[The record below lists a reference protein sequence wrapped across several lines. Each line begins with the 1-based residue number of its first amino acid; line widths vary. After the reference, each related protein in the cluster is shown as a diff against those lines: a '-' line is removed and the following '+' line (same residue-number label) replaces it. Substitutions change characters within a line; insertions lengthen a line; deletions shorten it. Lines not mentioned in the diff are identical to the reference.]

1 MPVPGCQ
8 VKHLPC
14 LFQVA
19 SLSISLLG
27 ISLHLITNLLTL
39 HDLILLLSL
48 LLSIVTGVGFGHDVM
63 LLKVLFKS
71 ISNLLLNLRLLI
83 SGHCLSVLN
92 QGILDISGLGLHVNP
107 IQGIAKNTRLHPA
120 QLQQGFSIIEVG
132 FSTLSSH
139 LPLVLGHNL
148 TSLRAVGDSIRNG
161 MHQQVTL
168 ALSQQLL
175 GMLKALRSDNHSRHD
190 IDYRYEW

>member
-1 MPVPGCQ
+1 MTSSSSSV
-8 VKHLPC
+8 
-14 LFQVA
+14 
-19 SLSISLLG
+19 SY
-27 ISLHLITNLLTL
+27 LLTL

-48 LLSIVTGVGFGHDVM
+48 LLGVVTGVGFGHDIM
-63 LLKVLFKS
+63 LLKVLFES
-71 ISNLLLNLRLLI
+71 VSNLLLDLRLLI

-92 QGILDISGLGLHVNP
+92 QGILDISGLSLHVDP

-139 LPLVLGHNL
+139 LTLVLGHNL
-148 TSLRAVGDSIRNG
+148 TSLGAVGDSIRDG
-161 MHQQVTL
+161 VHQQVTL

-175 GMLKALRSDNHSRHD
+175 GMLKAHSAA
-190 IDYRYEW
+190 ISPLCFA

>member
-1 MPVPGCQ
+1 MPAPGCQ

-14 LFQVA
+14 LLQVA

-27 ISLHLITNLLTL
+27 ISLHLVTNLLAL

-48 LLSIVTGVGFGHDVM
+48 LLSVVTGVSFGHDVM
-63 LLKVLFKS
+63 LLKVLFES
-71 ISNLLLNLRLLI
+71 ISNLLLDLRLLI

-92 QGILDISGLGLHVNP
+92 QGILDISGLGLHVDP
-107 IQGIAKNTRLHPA
+107 IQGIAKHTRLHPA

-132 FSTLSSH
+132 FSTISSH
-139 LPLVLGHNL
+139 LALVLGHNL
-148 TSLRAVGDSIRNG
+148 TSLGAVGDRIRDS

-175 GMLKALRSDNHSRHD
+175 GMLKALRGDNHSRHD
-190 IDYRYEW
+190 IDCRYE